1 VDLRRWIASLRLRLR
16 AIVHRARAERDLDDE
31 LSFHIAMQ
39 AQANHARSGVSETA
53 ALQRARRDFGGVQQ
67 TRERVRDVWSLRW
80 ADDLAADLRDALRM
94 FRRSPGFAATA
105 VVSLAVGIAA
115 ATGVFSIVNA
125 ALLNPFPY
133 ADINRIVSLD
143 MNDQGKPRD
152 LLVTARQ
159 LVALQHSD
167 VFDGTFAWDTWVT
180 TLTGQGLPEG
190 VGIQYF
196 SANGLNVLG
205 VPPLLGRVFHEAD
218 GPAGEQPQRVVV
230 LTYRFWQSHF
240 GGRPEALGQTL
251 SLNRESYTVIGVLPR
266 QYFSAGPEILVPLD
280 LRFDTNV
287 ARGVVQARLKRGV
300 TPRMAE
306 QRLQPLFD
314 QFAKEAPQRFPKEV
328 RPLVR
333 SLVQTRW
340 TADFVPTLLLI
351 FAASML
357 LLLIA
362 CANVSI
368 LLLARGT
375 SRAHEFAVRAALGAS
390 RGRLMRQLLVE
401 SLLLAFSGAALG
413 VAAGYWGLPA
423 IVRLLPRN
431 LVPVENLIAIAAV
444 PVSVPVLLFS
454 AGLAMASALISGL
467 SPALSF
473 SRSRLTATVRTTAG
487 VESRRAHHLLLAA
500 QIAVTVLL
508 LAGTGAAVRVL
519 IGLYGTSL
527 GYDPHDVI
535 VATINLPDN
544 TYMEWAGRAT
554 FYERLRDRVAKVPQ
568 VESVALATY
577 SGIPPQ
583 SGERSVVDVPGRD
596 TPGDEAPIV
605 QRISADYFSTM
616 KIPLIRGREWSD
628 SESGGT
634 PHVAVVNQ
642 TMARAWWPDE
652 SAIGR
657 RVRMPDYVAP
667 PNPFRLAAPGSDGWF
682 DIVGVVGDTP
692 NVGLHE
698 PPAPSIYVPYTLML
712 SDSLNVI
719 LRTSRDP
726 LAMARSI
733 REAVRTVDPNQLL
746 SVYTAEGVL
755 ANAGWARER
764 FVTLLLLG
772 FAMFALMLAV
782 VGLYSVVS
790 YSVSCRFKEFGIR
803 MALGAGRGRIVNAAV
818 QPAVFA
824 IVAGLFAGLA
834 LSVGLNKVV
843 AQSSGNLNDP
853 VVLVAVSLVLFVAGM
868 ISAAIP
874 ANRAASIQPVDALRI
889 D

>member
-1 VDLRRWIASLRLRLR
+1 MLDILAVDLRY
-16 AIVHRARAERDLDDE
+16 
-31 LSFHIAMQ
+31 
-39 AQANHARSGVSETA
+39 
-53 ALQRARRDFGGVQQ
+53 
-67 TRERVRDVWSLRW
+67 
-80 ADDLAADLRDALRM
+80 ALRI

-115 ATGVFSIVNA
+115 ATGLFSIVNA
-125 ALLNPFPY
+125 ALLNPFPF
-133 ADINRIVSLD
+133 ADINRIVRLD
-143 MNDQGKPRD
+143 MIDKGKPRG
-152 LLVTARQ
+152 LGVTARQ

-167 VFDGTFAWDTWVT
+167 VLDGAFVSNTWEM
-180 TLTGQGLPEG
+180 TLTGQDLPEA
-190 VGIQYF
+190 VRTQYF
-196 SANGLNVLG
+196 SANALNVLG
-205 VPPLLGRVFHEAD
+205 VPPLLGRVFNEAD

-230 LTYRFWQSHF
+230 LTYRFWQRHF
-240 GGRPEALGQTL
+240 GGRPEAVGQTL
-251 SLNRESYTVIGVLPR
+251 YLNREPYTVIGVLPR
-266 QYFSAGPEILVPLD
+266 QYFYTGPEILVPIHLT
-280 LRFDTNV
+280 FDPNF
-287 ARGVVQARLKRGV
+287 AWSVQARLKRGV
-300 TPRMAE
+300 NPRMAE

-333 SLVQTRW
+333 SLVETQR
-340 TADFVPTLLLI
+340 AAGFVPTLLLI

-357 LLLIA
+357 LLLLA

-375 SRAHEFAVRAALGAS
+375 SRAHEFAVRAAIGAS

-401 SLLLAFSGAALG
+401 SLLLAFNGAALG

-423 IVRLLPRN
+423 MLRLLPPN
-431 LVPVENLIAIAAV
+431 SVPVGNLMAV

-454 AGLAMASALISGL
+454 AGLAMASALIFGL
-467 SPALSF
+467 SPALLF
-473 SRSRLTATVRTTAG
+473 SRPRLTATARTTAG

-500 QIAVTVLL
+500 QIALTVLL

-519 IGLYGTSL
+519 MGLYRTSL
-527 GYDPHDVI
+527 GYDPHHVI
-535 VATINLPDN
+535 IASINLPEN
-544 TYMEWAGRAT
+544 SYTKWADRFT
-554 FYERLRDRVAKVPQ
+554 FYERLRNRIADVPQ

-577 SGIPPQ
+577 ATPPR

-596 TPGDEAPIV
+596 MTGDEAPIL
-605 QRISADYFSTM
+605 QRISAHYFATM
-616 KIPLIRGREWSD
+616 KIPLIRGRVWSD
-628 SESGGT
+628 SESAGA
-634 PHVAVVNQ
+634 PHVAVVNH
-642 TMARAWWPDE
+642 TMARELWPDE

-657 RVRMPDYVAP
+657 RVLIPGYIQSSTY
-667 PNPFRLAAPGSDGWF
+667 FRLAAPGSDGWF
-682 DIVGVVGDTP
+682 EIIGVVGDTP

-698 PPAPSIYVPYTLML
+698 PLAPSIYVPYTLML

-726 LAMARSI
+726 LAMTRSI
-733 REAVRTVDPNQLL
+733 REAVRTVDPNQP
-746 SVYTAEGVL
+746 VNVVRTAEDAL
-755 ANAGWARER
+755 ASAGWARER

-818 QPAVFA
+818 QPAVLA

-843 AQSSGNLNDP
+843 AQWSIGNLNDP
-853 VVLVAVSLVLFVAGM
+853 VVLVAVSLVLFVVTM
-868 ISAAIP
+868 MSAAIP
-874 ANRAASIQPVDALRI
+874 ANRAASIQPADALRI

>member
-1 VDLRRWIASLRLRLR
+1 MTRRGRKALDGLADDLRDHIEHQTEENLARGMTPDEARRQARLALGNTALIEEDTRAVWVLHWLEDLRR
-16 AIVHRARAERDLDDE
+16 
-31 LSFHIAMQ
+31 
-39 AQANHARSGVSETA
+39 
-53 ALQRARRDFGGVQQ
+53 
-67 TRERVRDVWSLRW
+67 
-80 ADDLAADLRDALRM
+80 DLRYALRT

-115 ATGVFSIVNA
+115 ATGLFSIVNA
-125 ALLNPFPY
+125 ALLNPFPF
-133 ADINRIVSLD
+133 ADADGIVRLD
-143 MNDQGKPRD
+143 TIDKGRPRT
-152 LLVTARQ
+152 LFVTTRQ
-159 LVALQHSD
+159 LVALQQSE
-167 VFDGTFAWDTWVT
+167 VLGGAFALNTWVMT
-180 TLTGQGLPEG
+180 VTGHDLPET
-190 VGIQYF
+190 VSAQHL
-196 SANGLNVLG
+196 SANGLDVLG
-205 VPPLLGRVFHEAD
+205 VPPLLGRVFHQAD
-218 GPAGEQPQRVVV
+218 GPPGEQAQRVVV
-230 LTYRFWQSHF
+230 LTYRFWQRHF
-240 GGRPEALGQTL
+240 GGRPEAVGQTL
-251 SLNRESYTVIGVLPR
+251 FLNREPYTVIGVLPR
-266 QYFSAGPEILVPLD
+266 QYFFTGPAVLVPLD
-280 LRFDTNV
+280 LTFDTNF
-287 ARGVVQARLKRGV
+287 AWGVQARLKRGV

-333 SLVQTRW
+333 SLVETQW
-340 TADFVPTLLLI
+340 AADFVPTLLLI

-357 LLLIA
+357 LLLLA

-375 SRAHEFAVRAALGAS
+375 SRAHEFAVRAAIGAS

-423 IVRLLPRN
+423 MLRLLPPN
-431 LVPVENLIAIAAV
+431 SVPVGNLMAV
-444 PVSVPVLLFS
+444 PVNVPVLLFS
-454 AGLAMASALISGL
+454 AGLAMASALICGL

-473 SRSRLTATVRTTAG
+473 SRLRLTATARTTAG

-500 QIAVTVLL
+500 QIALTVLL
-508 LAGTGAAVRVL
+508 LVGTGAAVRVL
-519 IGLYGTSL
+519 IGLYRTTL

-535 VATINLPDN
+535 VATINLPEN
-544 TYMEWAGRAT
+544 TYREWAGRAT
-554 FYERLRDRVAKVPQ
+554 FYERLRDRMAEVPQ

-596 TPGDEAPIV
+596 TPGEAPIV

-616 KIPLIRGREWSD
+616 KIPLIRGRVWSD

-657 RVRMPDYVAP
+657 RVRMPDYVKP
-667 PNPFRLAAPGSDGWF
+667 PNPYRLAAPGSDGWF
-682 DIVGVVGDTP
+682 EIVGVAGDTP

-719 LRTSRDP
+719 LRTSPDP
-726 LAMARSI
+726 LAVTRSI
-733 REAVRTVDPNQLL
+733 REAVRTVDPNQPV
-746 SVYTAEGVL
+746 SVYRAEGVL
-755 ANAGWARER
+755 ASAGWARER

-790 YSVSCRFKEFGIR
+790 YSVTCRFKEFGIR
-803 MALGAGRGRIVNAAV
+803 MALGAGRGRIVNAAA
-818 QPAVFA
+818 QPAVLA

-834 LSVGLNKVV
+834 LSVGLNTVV
-843 AQSSGNLNDP
+843 AQWSIGNLNDP
-853 VVLVAVSLVLFVAGM
+853 VVLVAVSLVLSVVTM
-868 ISAAIP
+868 MSAAIP
-874 ANRAASIQPVDALRI
+874 ANRAASIQPRDALRS

>member
-1 VDLRRWIASLRLRLR
+1 MRFLATLFRNLSRHGAV
-16 AIVHRARAERDLDDE
+16 ERDLDEEVHAHLELLVDE
-31 LSFHIAMQ
+31 YRATGM
-39 AQANHARSGVSETA
+39 EDA
-53 ALQRARRDFGGVQQ
+53 AARRAARLELGGTGQVKDA
-67 TRERVRDVWSLRW
+67 VRDVRRGIWLERFW
-80 ADDLAADLRDALRM
+80 QDLRYALRT
-94 FRRSPGFAATA
+94 FRRNPGFAATA
-105 VVSLAVGIAA
+105 VVSLAVGIAT
-115 ATGVFSIVNA
+115 ATGLFSIVNA
-125 ALLNPFPY
+125 ALLHPFPF
-133 ADINRIVSLD
+133 ADIDRIVTLGMID
-143 MNDQGKPRD
+143 KGQPQR

-167 VFDGTFAWDTWVT
+167 VLDGAIAWNTWVR
-180 TLTGQGLPEG
+180 TLTGQAEA
-190 VGIQYF
+190 VSTQSF
-196 SANGLNVLG
+196 SANALNVLG
-205 VPPLLGRVFHEAD
+205 VPPLLGRVFDEAD

-240 GGRPEALGQTL
+240 GGRPEALGQTIY
-251 SLNRESYTVIGVLPR
+251 LNREPYTVIGVLPR

-280 LRFDTNV
+280 LTFDPNV
-287 ARGVVQARLKRGV
+287 AWDVQARLKRGV

-340 TADFVPTLLLI
+340 AADFVPTLLLI
-351 FAASML
+351 FAAAML
-357 LLLIA
+357 QLLIA

-368 LLLARGT
+368 LLLARGA

-423 IVRLLPRN
+423 IVRLLPRD

-473 SRSRLTATVRTTAG
+473 SRPHLTPTVRTTAG

-500 QIAVTVLL
+500 QIAMTVLL
-508 LAGTGAAVRVL
+508 LASTGAAVRVL
-519 IGLYGTSL
+519 IGLYRTSL

-535 VATINLPDN
+535 VATIDLPEN

-554 FYERLRDRVAKVPQ
+554 FYERLRDRMAGVPQ

-583 SGERSVVDVPGRD
+583 SGQRSAVEVPGRD

-616 KIPLIRGREWSD
+616 KIPLSRGRVWSD

-657 RVRMPDYVAP
+657 RVRMPDYVKP

-682 DIVGVVGDTP
+682 EIVGVVGDTP
-692 NVGLHE
+692 NVGLNE

-712 SDSLNVI
+712 SDSLNVM
-719 LRTSRDP
+719 LRTSRNP

-733 REAVRTVDPNQLL
+733 REAVRTVDPNQPV

-755 ANAGWARER
+755 ANSGWARER
-764 FVTLLLLG
+764 FVTSLLLG

-790 YSVSCRFKEFGIR
+790 YAVSCRFKEFGIR
-803 MALGAGRGRIVNAAV
+803 MALGAGRGRIVSAAV
-818 QPAVFA
+818 QPAVLA

-843 AQSSGNLNDP
+843 AQWSIGNLNDP
-853 VVLVAVSLVLFVAGM
+853 VVLVAVSLVLFVVTM
-868 ISAAIP
+868 MSAAIP
-874 ANRAASIQPVDALRI
+874 ANRAGSIQPVDALRI

>member
-1 VDLRRWIASLRLRLR
+1 
-16 AIVHRARAERDLDDE
+16 
-31 LSFHIAMQ
+31 M
-39 AQANHARSGVSETA
+39 
-53 ALQRARRDFGGVQQ
+53 
-67 TRERVRDVWSLRW
+67 
-80 ADDLAADLRDALRM
+80 
-94 FRRSPGFAATA
+94 
-105 VVSLAVGIAA
+105 
-115 ATGVFSIVNA
+115 
-125 ALLNPFPY
+125 
-133 ADINRIVSLD
+133 
-143 MNDQGKPRD
+143 
-152 LLVTARQ
+152 
-159 LVALQHSD
+159 
-167 VFDGTFAWDTWVT
+167 
-180 TLTGQGLPEG
+180 
-190 VGIQYF
+190 
-196 SANGLNVLG
+196 
-205 VPPLLGRVFHEAD
+205 
-218 GPAGEQPQRVVV
+218 
-230 LTYRFWQSHF
+230 
-240 GGRPEALGQTL
+240 
-251 SLNRESYTVIGVLPR
+251 IGVLPR
-266 QYFSAGPEILVPLD
+266 QYFFTGPEILVPLD
-280 LRFDTNV
+280 LTFDTNF
-287 ARGVVQARLKRGV
+287 AWGVQARLKRGV

-333 SLVQTRW
+333 SLVETQW
-340 TADFVPTLLLI
+340 AAGFVPTLLLI

-357 LLLIA
+357 LLLLA

-375 SRAHEFAVRAALGAS
+375 ARAHEFVVRAALGAS
-390 RGRLMRQLLVE
+390 RGRLTRQLLVE
-401 SLLLAFSGAALG
+401 SLLLAFAGAALG
-413 VAAGYWGLPA
+413 VALGYWGLPA
-423 IVRLLPRN
+423 VLRLLPPGS
-431 LVPVENLIAIAAV
+431 VPVGNLLAT
-444 PVSVPVLLFS
+444 PVNVPVLLFS
-454 AGLAMASALISGL
+454 AGLATASALVSGL

-473 SRSRLTATVRTTAG
+473 SRPRLTATARTTAG
-487 VESRRAHHLLLAA
+487 VQGRRAHHLLLAA
-500 QIAVTVLL
+500 QVAVTVLL

-519 IGLYGTSL
+519 IDLYRTSL

-535 VATINLPDN
+535 VATINLPEN
-544 TYMEWAGRAT
+544 TYREWAGRAT
-554 FYERLRDRVAKVPQ
+554 FYERLRDRMAEVPQ

-583 SGERSVVDVPGRD
+583 SGERSVVEVPGRD

-616 KIPLIRGREWSD
+616 KIPLIRGRVWSD

-657 RVRMPDYVAP
+657 RVRMPDYVKP
-667 PNPFRLAAPGSDGWF
+667 PNPYRLAAPGSDGWF
-682 DIVGVVGDTP
+682 EIVGVVGDTP

-719 LRTSRDP
+719 LRTSPDP
-726 LAMARSI
+726 LAMTRSI
-733 REAVRTVDPNQLL
+733 REAVRTVDPNQPVH
-746 SVYTAEGVL
+746 SVYTAEGAL
-755 ANAGWARER
+755 AGAGWARER

-772 FAMFALMLAV
+772 FAVCALMLAV

-818 QPAVFA
+818 QPAVLA

-843 AQSSGNLNDP
+843 AQWSIGNLNDP
-853 VVLVAVSLVLFVAGM
+853 VVLVAVSLVLFVVTM
-868 ISAAIP
+868 MSAAIP